1 MQYLDK
7 KEVGQRIRMLRKKRS
22 MTQLQLA
29 EYLNYTT
36 ERQLQRIERG
46 ETGCSI
52 DKLMEIAQILGTSTD
67 YLLFGRELKDDSQTD
82 SFERLFKGK
91 TKAEREFAYRLVKAA
106 LECLRQLF

>member
-1 MQYLDK
+1 
-7 KEVGQRIRMLRKKRS
+7 MLRKKRN

-52 DKLMEIAQILGTSTD
+52 DKLMEIAQILETSTD
-67 YLLFGRELKDDSQTD
+67 YLLFGREQRTDSQTD
-82 SFERLFKGK
+82 SFECLLKGK
-91 TKAEREFAYRLVKAA
+91 TKAEREFAYYLAKAA
-106 LECLRQLF
+106 LECLRRFF

>member
-7 KEVGQRIRMLRKKRS
+7 KEVGQRIRMLRKKRD

-67 YLLFGRELKDDSQTD
+67 YLLFGKELKDEIHTD
-82 SFERLFKGK
+82 QFERLFKGK
-91 TKAEREFAYRLVKAA
+91 TKAEREFVYFLAKSA
-106 LECLRQLF
+106 LEYLRQFF